1 VDETAL
7 LGTWAIDATFD
18 SPEQP
23 FVAFLDGG
31 AWVASDGCNRVQG
44 TWVLGDQGALT
55 TTAGPS
61 TLMACDGA
69 QLPLA
74 IAQADFVQLSDDI
87 LTITS
92 SADSTVTTLIRS
104 TDPNVGPQD
113 LPVGQW
119 VESDAPDAAYLTL
132 AADGTVSGSDGCNRL
147 VGGWT
152 VADDGAVEFGALAST
167 LMACEGVETWLGGA
181 STGRIQG
188 GVMTIQDATG
198 EVIGQLSSN

>member
-1 VDETAL
+1 MLGRPLGFAIASAAVLAVLTGCASAASSGRSAVDETAL
-7 LGTWAIDATFD
+7 LGTWVIDATFD

-23 FVAFLDGG
+23 FVAFLEGG
-31 AWVASDGCNRVQG
+31 EWVASDGCNRVQG
-44 TWVLGDQGALT
+44 TWVLGDQGTLT

-74 IAQADFVQLSDDI
+74 LAQADYVQLSVDG
-87 LTITS
+87 LVVTS

-104 TDPNVGPQD
+104 TDPSVGPQD

-119 VESDAPDAAYLTL
+119 VESDAPDAPYLTL

-147 VGGWT
+147 VGR
-152 VADDGAVEFGALAST
+152 AL
-167 LMACEGVETWLGGA
+167 WPP
-181 STGRIQG
+181 R
-188 GVMTIQDATG
+188 
-198 EVIGQLSSN
+198 